1 MRLVDIAWRAFCLL
15 NLRFGKNNRKLK
27 WFVSISFCRTAMLL
41 QFVLLLIFFVSLTLH
56 CVVFYFFIWI
66 CENTCHPFLSMS
78 YSHFEIEFFQK
89 NILFSTFLLVM
100 SYILSPKYCLHF
112 SKQMLGVD
120 FFCANGCAIV
130 FSQNN
135 IKHS

>member
-1 MRLVDIAWRAFCLL
+1 MRLVDIAWRAFCLAFCLL

-27 WFVSISFCRTAMLL
+27 WFVSISFCRNAMLL

-56 CVVFYFFIWI
+56 CCVVFIFFIWI

-78 YSHFEIEFFQK
+78 HSHFGIEFFCKKK
-89 NILFSTFLLVM
+89 NNFFPTFLLVM

-112 SKQMLGVD
+112 SNKCWVL
-120 FFCANGCAIV
+120 I
-130 FSQNN
+130 FSFW
-135 IKHS
+135 KK